1 MVVCETRG
9 QMEKALSVRV
19 WVEDW
24 GDNRGGRKH
33 EAFDKPPL
41 ILSLR
46 GERNNARKR
55 RETAMNR

>member
-9 QMEKALSVRV
+9 QMEKVLGVRA

-24 GDNRGGRKH
+24 GDNNRGGRKH

-46 GERNNARKR
+46 GS
-55 RETAMNR
+55 ETMPENVEKPP